1 MCRKEERGF
10 SLIEVLLVI
19 SVIMVLAAIAVPN
32 FGPSIRRYEMETTAR
47 RIGALMV
54 RARAEAMRLNRR
66 VCTGKATVNGEKRYI
81 LDLAAA
87 ATDADG
93 DPCNNSST
101 TFESPATGR
110 RDSYIPL
117 PRGEVTP
124 FYGFVLPFPG
134 LPPGYFPAEAGL
146 PPDRVTFSPRGTV
159 EVWNG
164 SSYSMGTRVQG
175 LVLFRQGPGANEWDL
190 VQVTVTPYGKTKVFR
205 YGPTAAGGM
214 AYGEL

>member
-1 MCRKEERGF
+1 MRKNDERGF

-19 SVIMVLAAIAVPN
+19 AVIMVLAAIAVPN
-32 FGPSIRRYEMETTAR
+32 FGPSLRRYEMESSAR

-66 VCTGKATVNGEKRYI
+66 VCTGKATVNGESRYI
-81 LDLAAA
+81 LDLTT
-87 ATDADG
+87 TDVDG

-101 TFESPATGR
+101 TFESPVTGT

-117 PRGEVTP
+117 PRGVLV
-124 FYGFVLPFPG
+124 FYSTVLPLPG
-134 LPPGYFPAEAGL
+134 LPPGYGGSPGTVA
-146 PPDRVTFSPRGTV
+146 PNDRIVFSPRGTL

-164 SSYSMGTRVQG
+164 SSYSMGTVVQG
-175 LVLFRQGPGANEWDL
+175 LMLYRLGPGVAEWDI

-205 YGPTAAGGM
+205 YGPTASGGWG
-214 AYGEL
+214 YGEL